1 MTTLTEKE
9 IYNYNPVHN
18 VAEMYGSKDDQH
30 IMPGTKQWRKTLK
43 AMIKEAKKSLAH
55 SEGLLATGEMHI
67 RDNHSVA
74 MERLVVKILTYA
86 FYHDTRNA
94 VLEFKKY
101 KVLCQNVVADALGDD
116 QLNYAC
122 MTKQL
127 DGTFTTESLK
137 GERAFKIISERM
149 QSDIEFYEGICRSLV
164 AFAIGLH

>member
-18 VAEMYGSKDDQH
+18 VAEMYGSKDNQH
-30 IMPGTKQWRKTLK
+30 IMPGTKLWRKAHK

-55 SEGLLATGEMHI
+55 SEELLANGELQV
-67 RDNHSVA
+67 DTNSVE

-94 VLEFKKY
+94 VLQFKKY
-101 KVLCQNVVADALGDD
+101 KVLCQNIVSDALGDD
-116 QLNYAC
+116 HLNYAC

-127 DGTFTTESLK
+127 DGTFTTEELK

>member
-30 IMPGTKQWRKTLK
+30 IMPGTKLWRKALK
-43 AMIKEAKKSLAH
+43 AMIKEAKKSLAQCD
-55 SEGLLATGEMHI
+55 SGTNTIE
-67 RDNHSVA
+67 

-94 VLEFKKY
+94 VLQFKKY
-101 KVLCQNVVADALGDD
+101 KVLCQNIVSDALGDD
-116 QLNYAC
+116 HLNYAC

-127 DGTFTTESLK
+127 DGTFTTEELK

-164 AFAIGLH
+164 ARDACLH